1 MDTEKKQLELDKR
14 YIRMASIWA
23 ENSYCQ
29 RRKVGALIVKDKM
42 IISDGYNGT
51 PSGFENVC
59 EDENNLTKP
68 YVLHAEANAI
78 TKIARSNNSS
88 DGATMYVT
96 ASPCIECAK
105 LIIQAGIKRVVYS
118 EHYRL
123 EDGIELLKRAGI
135 EVIYTEL
142 DNHSSPNKKEDERFK
157 KGIDMSTKNSSRFT
171 PVIIAVSVVVGILI
185 GTFYAK
191 HFAGNRLGII
201 NGSSNKLNA
210 LLRIVDDQYVDTVNM
225 ADLVEKAMPQ
235 ILAEL
240 DPHST
245 YIPAQNLEE
254 VNSELEGSFS
264 GIGIQ
269 FTIQNDTIHVN
280 AVVQGGPSEKIGLMA
295 GDRIVT
301 VDDSLFVGKK
311 VTNERAMRTLKGP
324 KGSQVK
330 LGIKRTG
337 EKDLL
342 HFNITRGDIPQ
353 NTVDAAYMLNDDIG
367 YVKVSKFGR
376 TSHVELL
383 NALAQLNHKK
393 CKGLIIDLRGNTG
406 GYMEAAIRMVN
417 EFLPE
422 GKLIVYTQGRKY
434 PRAEEFANGTG
445 SCQKMPLVVLIDEG
459 SASASEIFT
468 GAIQDNDRGTVVGR
482 RSFGKGLVQQPI
494 DFSDGSAIRLTIARY
509 YTPSGR
515 CIQRPYESG
524 KDRNY
529 ELDLYTRYEHG
540 EFFSRDSIKQNES
553 ERYNTSLGRTVYGG
567 GGIMPDIFVPQD
579 TTGVTSY
586 LSTVINRGLTIQF
599 TFQYTDNNRKKLSQ
613 YETEE
618 ELLNYLRHQGLVE
631 QFVRFADSKGV
642 KRRNILIQKSYKL
655 LEKNLFGNIIY
666 NMLGLEAYLQYFN
679 KTDATVIKGIEIL
692 EKGEA
697 FPKAPVAVE
706 EEEVTKDKKD
716 GKKKRTAQ
724 AYSITEDPARGFD
737 YAKAAI
743 S

>member
-1 MDTEKKQLELDKR
+1 
-14 YIRMASIWA
+14 
-23 ENSYCQ
+23 
-29 RRKVGALIVKDKM
+29 
-42 IISDGYNGT
+42 
-51 PSGFENVC
+51 
-59 EDENNLTKP
+59 
-68 YVLHAEANAI
+68 
-78 TKIARSNNSS
+78 
-88 DGATMYVT
+88 
-96 ASPCIECAK
+96 
-105 LIIQAGIKRVVYS
+105 
-118 EHYRL
+118 
-123 EDGIELLKRAGI
+123 
-135 EVIYTEL
+135 
-142 DNHSSPNKKEDERFK
+142 
-157 KGIDMSTKNSSRFT
+157 
-171 PVIIAVSVVVGILI
+171 
-185 GTFYAK
+185 
-191 HFAGNRLGII
+191 
-201 NGSSNKLNA
+201 
-210 LLRIVDDQYVDTVNM
+210 
-225 ADLVEKAMPQ
+225 
-235 ILAEL
+235 
-240 DPHST
+240 
-245 YIPAQNLEE
+245 
-254 VNSELEGSFS
+254 
-264 GIGIQ
+264 
-269 FTIQNDTIHVN
+269 
-280 AVVQGGPSEKIGLMA
+280 
-295 GDRIVT
+295 
-301 VDDSLFVGKK
+301 
-311 VTNERAMRTLKGP
+311 MRTLKGP

-353 NTVDAAYMLNDDIG
+353 NTVDAAYMVNDDIG

-599 TFQYTDNNRKKLSQ
+599 TFQY
-613 YETEE
+613 ETEE

-706 EEEVTKDKKD
+706 EEVTKDKKD

-724 AYSITEDPARGFD
+724 AYSITEDPTRGFN